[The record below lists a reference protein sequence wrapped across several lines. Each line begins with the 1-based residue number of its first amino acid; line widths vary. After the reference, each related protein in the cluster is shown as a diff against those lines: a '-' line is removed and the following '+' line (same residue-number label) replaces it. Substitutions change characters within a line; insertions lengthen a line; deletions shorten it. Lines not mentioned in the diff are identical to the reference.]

1 MNDLL
6 CDDLLQWIF
15 SPQESEI
22 DGLLSQALDAF
33 EASQVQETE
42 SHVDTVTP
50 TSTPAAS
57 SSSLRGSACPKRCFA
72 EPKSEEE
79 IAEARAK
86 RIPLKTQQDTKYCMR
101 LWEDWVDH
109 RSSTTG
115 KNIAPLVQLSTPEL
129 QHWLTRF
136 ILEVRKKNGD
146 EFPPNTLHHIC
157 CGIMRHLRWN
167 SCSSVTINITPNK
180 L

>member
-1 MNDLL
+1 MNGLL
-6 CDDLLQWIF
+6 YDDLLQWIL

-50 TSTPAAS
+50 TAS
-57 SSSLRGSACPKRCFA
+57 SSSLRGSACRFA
-72 EPKSEEE
+72 EPKSDEE

-86 RIPLKTQQDTKYCMR
+86 GIPLKTQQDTKYCVR

-109 RSSTTG
+109 RNSTTG
-115 KNIAPLVQLSTPEL
+115 ENIAPLVQLSTQEL
-129 QHWLTRF
+129 STLAH
-136 ILEVRKKNGD
+136 
-146 EFPPNTLHHIC
+146 TLHTR
-157 CGIMRHLRWN
+157 GTKEEWR
-167 SCSSVTINITPNK
+167 
-180 L
+180 